1 MAKLQWEWSGDYGSE
16 ITIRKAKGKITFDE
30 LFRFFHERDMLNLF
44 DGDIIVVSFC
54 VHAERDMYD
63 YNDIFGEPAGDSL
76 DVQVVQD
83 DTVCPIC
90 GAEDVDEF
98 YLHDGEIVGC
108 SECIRCKDAYDYTAD
123 HMED

>member
-1 MAKLQWEWSGDYGSE
+1 MAKFQWEWSGDYGNE

-30 LFRFFHERDMLNLF
+30 LFRFFHEQDMLNLF
-44 DGDIIVVSFC
+44 DGDLIVIAFC

-63 YNDIFGEPAGDSL
+63 YNDNILGEPAGDSL

-90 GAEDVDEF
+90 GKNRLF
-98 YLHDGEIVGC
+98 PQYC
-108 SECIRCKDAYDYTAD
+108 PECGHKLVEEVRK
-123 HMED
+123 